1 MKYWEFLF
9 PRKENIMA
17 LLNIKMLDENTEKTL
32 YDKMEFKTINA
43 KPIVDEQKEA
53 PEEEKDLDEDL
64 GFEM

>member
-1 MKYWEFLF
+1 
-9 PRKENIMA
+9 MA

-32 YDKMEFKTINA
+32 YDRMEFKTINA
-43 KPIVDEQKEA
+43 KPLPDEQKET